1 MQSDT
6 GDIIIIHKTYKF
18 YLSLYET
25 VAGIPKIDRFTLGA
39 RTENTTLSVLEK
51 LYEANAKYG
60 QERLIILQSI
70 DTKLKILQT
79 LIKALYDVKAIND
92 KRFLQLSELGL
103 EIGKML
109 GGWIKTSK

>member
-1 MQSDT
+1 MPSDS
-6 GDIIIIHKTYKF
+6 DIIIIHKVYKF

-25 VAGIPKIDRFTLGA
+25 VTGIPKIDRFTLGA
-39 RTENTTLSVLEK
+39 RSENVTLDIIER

-60 QERLIILQSI
+60 QERLVILQSI
-70 DTKLKILQT
+70 DPKLKILQT
-79 LIKALYDVKAIND
+79 LIKALFDIKAIND
-92 KRFLQLSELGL
+92 KKFLQLSESAI